1 MGALPIDGTAQLPT
15 FCPDRVRIAPASL
28 YTLRYMFNFRRF
40 CRLLVVSIL
49 PIFGLPA
56 VGPGQEP
63 TFKNEV
69 HLIDFTFSVRRTNG
83 TLVGGL
89 TRDDFQITE
98 DGVSQNIA
106 FFGRE
111 NDLPLTLGLIVDVS
125 DSQSKFIKRH
135 HKDIEK
141 FLTTVLGPQDDVF
154 TICFGNHLRLTNNA
168 SSSIPA
174 ILEGLQRF
182 DKGERNFPELAP
194 EDKREDQS
202 GGGTALYDAV
212 YYSVQQKLA
221 GTHGRRRALVLFT
234 DGEENASAH
243 DLLDAI
249 SAAQD
254 ADTLIYAIRYTDGGE
269 KKLTPHARQGI
280 AALHHLSSET
290 GGTDFDALH
299 IDMREAFEQIGQELR
314 SLYSLAYHSTNH
326 TRDGT
331 FHKVVITTTDPS
343 YKVRARTG
351 YYAR

>member
-1 MGALPIDGTAQLPT
+1 MLNAHHL
-15 FCPDRVRIAPASL
+15 
-28 YTLRYMFNFRRF
+28 
-40 CRLLVVSIL
+40 CRALVVSVL
-49 PIFGLPA
+49 CAAAASPVAFRA
-56 VGPGQEP
+56 QEP

-69 HLIDFTFSVRRTNG
+69 HLIDFTFSVRRENG
-83 TLVGGL
+83 TLAGGL
-89 TRDDFQITE
+89 TRDDFQIAE
-98 DGVSQNIA
+98 DGVPQKIA

-135 HKDIEK
+135 HKDIGK
-141 FLTTVLGPQDDVF
+141 FLSTVLGPNDEAF
-154 TICFGNHLRLTNNA
+154 TICFGNHLRLTNDT
-168 SSSIPA
+168 SSSIPE
-174 ILEGLQRF
+174 IMDGLQRF
-182 DKGERNFPELAP
+182 DKGDRSFPELAA

-202 GGGTALYDAV
+202 GGGTALYDAI

-221 GTHGRRRALVLFT
+221 GTSGRRRALILFT

-249 SAAQD
+249 GGAQD
-254 ADTLIYAIRYTDGGE
+254 ADTLIYAIRYTEGSE
-269 KKLTPHARQGI
+269 RKLTPHSRQGI

-290 GGTDFDALH
+290 GGSDFDALH
-299 IDMREAFEQIGQELR
+299 TDMSEAFELIAQELR
-314 SLYSLAYHSTNH
+314 SLYSVAYHSTRRV
-326 TRDGT
+326 RDGA

>member
-1 MGALPIDGTAQLPT
+1 MLH
-15 FCPDRVRIAPASL
+15 SHN
-28 YTLRYMFNFRRF
+28 LRRA
-40 CRLLVVSIL
+40 LVVSVL
-49 PIFGLPA
+49 CASAASPVAFRA
-56 VGPGQEP
+56 QDP

-69 HLIDFTFSVRRTNG
+69 HLIDFTFSVRSENG
-83 TLVGGL
+83 TLAGGL

-98 DGVSQNIA
+98 DGVPQKIA

-135 HKDIEK
+135 HKDIGK
-141 FLTTVLGPQDDVF
+141 FLSTVLGPNDEAF
-154 TICFGNHLRLTNNA
+154 TICFGNHLRLTNDA
-168 SSSIPA
+168 SSSIPE
-174 ILEGLQRF
+174 IMDGLQRF
-182 DKGERNFPELAP
+182 DKGDRNFPELAA
-194 EDKREDQS
+194 EDKREAQS
-202 GGGTALYDAV
+202 GGGTALYDAI

-221 GTHGRRRALVLFT
+221 GTSGRRRALILFT

-249 SAAQD
+249 GGAQD
-254 ADTLIYAIRYTDGGE
+254 ADTLIYAIRYTEGSE
-269 KKLTPHARQGI
+269 RKLTPHSRQGI

-290 GGTDFDALH
+290 GGSDFDALH
-299 IDMREAFEQIGQELR
+299 TDMSEAFELIAQELR
-314 SLYSLAYHSTNH
+314 SLYSVGYHSTH
-326 TRDGT
+326 RVRDGA

>member
-1 MGALPIDGTAQLPT
+1 MFDQ
-15 FCPDRVRIAPASL
+15 RNVRRA
-28 YTLRYMFNFRRF
+28 
-40 CRLLVVSIL
+40 LVVSVVCAL
-49 PIFGLPA
+49 AAPPVALRA
-56 VGPGQEP
+56 QEP

-69 HLIDFTFSVRRTNG
+69 HLIDFTFSVRRENG

-98 DGVSQNIA
+98 DGVPQKIA

-135 HKDIEK
+135 LKDVGK
-141 FLTTVLGPQDDVF
+141 FLNTVLGPKDEAF
-154 TICFGNHLRLTNNA
+154 TICFGNHLRLTNDA
-168 SSSIPA
+168 SSSIPE
-174 ILEGLQRF
+174 IMDGLQRF
-182 DKGERNFPELAP
+182 DRGDRNFPELAAD
-194 EDKREDQS
+194 DKRDAQS

-221 GTHGRRRALVLFT
+221 GTSGRRRALILFT

-249 SAAQD
+249 AAAQD
-254 ADTLIYAIRYTDGGE
+254 ADTLIYAIRYTEGAE
-269 KKLTPHARQGI
+269 RRLTPHSRQGI

-290 GGTDFDALH
+290 GGSDFDALH
-299 IDMREAFEQIGQELR
+299 TNMSDAFEQIAQELR
-314 SLYSLAYHSTNH
+314 SLYSVAYHSTLRA
-326 TRDGT
+326 RDGA
-331 FHKVVITTTDPS
+331 FHKVVITTTDPT